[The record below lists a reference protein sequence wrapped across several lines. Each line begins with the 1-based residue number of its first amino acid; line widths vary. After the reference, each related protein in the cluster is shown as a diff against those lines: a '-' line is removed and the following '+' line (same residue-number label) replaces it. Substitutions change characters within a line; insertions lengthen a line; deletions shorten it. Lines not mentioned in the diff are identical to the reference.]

1 MAPILVEYE
10 ASITCIDAM
19 YVQPGH
25 ACCYLMVENGR
36 AAFIDTGTGHTVP
49 YLLATLKLKNLSVED
64 VDYVIPTHVHLD
76 HAGGAGLLMSELPN
90 AKLVIHPRGAPHMID
105 PNKLIIG
112 TTEVYGEEKFKQYY
126 GEVIPIDEQRVIVAE
141 DEHEIKLANRT
152 LKLLDTPGHA
162 RHHFCVYDQTSNG
175 FFTGDT
181 FGLSYKEL
189 DNEDGAFILP
199 TTTPVQ
205 FEPDAWQHT
214 LTRMLDHQPQNMF
227 LTHFGRV
234 TEIDRLA
241 KQLREGIDEYAN
253 IAKSTLNSENNREN
267 REQSIK
273 EKITQHLQAKLR
285 ERYPENEIANY
296 TELFN
301 SDLDL
306 NAAGLEVWLKRLEK
320 AV

>member
-1 MAPILVEYE
+1 MNPILVEYE
-10 ASITCIDAM
+10 AGITCIDAM
-19 YVQPGH
+19 YVQAGH

-49 YLLATLKLKNLSVED
+49 YLLETLKLKNLNVED

-76 HAGGAGLLMSELPN
+76 HAGGAGLLMSKLPN
-90 AKLVIHPRGAPHMID
+90 AKLVIHPRGASHMIN
-105 PNKLIIG
+105 PEKLVAG
-112 TTEVYGEEKFKQYY
+112 TIAVYGDEKFKHYY
-126 GEVIPIDEQRVIVAE
+126 GEIIPIDEQRVMVAKDE
-141 DEHEIKLANRT
+141 DEIQLANRT
-152 LKLLDTPGHA
+152 LKFLDTPGHA

-189 DNEDGAFILP
+189 DNADGAFILP

-214 LTRMLDHQPQNMF
+214 LTRMLDHQPLNMF
-227 LTHFGRV
+227 LTHFGRI

-241 KQLREGIDEYAN
+241 KQLREGIEEYVD
-253 IAKSTLNSENNREN
+253 IAKNCMNDDD
-267 REQSIK
+267 REQNIK
-273 EKITQHLQAKLR
+273 LKITEHLLTKLR
-285 ERYPENEIANY
+285 ERYPENEIAKY
-296 TELFN
+296 TDLFD

-306 NAAGLEVWLKRLEK
+306 NAAGLEVWIKRLEK
-320 AV
+320 VA